1 MKIQTLFRSLK
12 IISCLS
18 VIFVGQ
24 AMAGIFNP
32 QTFTLSNGLQVVL
45 IQNHMVP
52 VVSLSVCYKIG
63 TADDPVGKTGISHF
77 LEHLMFKGTK
87 TVSGD
92 EFKKSVL
99 RNGGVFNAFTGADYT
114 VYESSISTQYLDLI
128 LKLEADR
135 MQNLNFSKE
144 DVISELKVVWEER
157 LMRLDNNPLG
167 QAYEALL
174 RSLYWHHMYGIPA
187 IGYPYHI
194 KGYTYEDALSHYRTW
209 YAPNNAFLV
218 ISGDVNLD
226 TLKPLVEKYF
236 NAIPSR
242 EIPVK
247 NRTPEPSHAGITTHL
262 EQESARHSLVS
273 VYSYFE
279 APNYRMGKTENFYPL
294 IALSKILGGNETA
307 RLYRILVEEQKI
319 AVGVSCSYDSS
330 SFDPEPFS
338 IEITLAP
345 NIKLE
350 TAKKALE
357 SLLKDIA
364 TKGITAE
371 ELENCKRYIGA
382 TLAFA
387 RDGNDT
393 SVAAFYNLAVG
404 FTIEDI
410 ETWPDKIKALTVDQV
425 NQAAKDVFGNKPIV
439 TLTTYPQ
446 GYRQQQEQ
454 VDPKSDK
461 TWWQKLQNKIGL

>member
-1 MKIQTLFRSLK
+1 MKIHTFFKSLK
-12 IISCLS
+12 LISCLS
-18 VIFVGQ
+18 LVFASQ
-24 AMAGIFNP
+24 AIAGIFNP
-32 QTFTLSNGLQVVL
+32 ETFTLPNGLQVIL
-45 IQNHMVP
+45 IQNHMAP
-52 VVSLSVCYKIG
+52 VVSVGVCYKIG

-87 TVSGD
+87 TIPGP
-92 EFKKSVL
+92 EFKRIVL
-99 RNGGVFNAFTGADYT
+99 RNGGVVNALTSADYT
-114 VYESSISTQYLDLI
+114 VYESSISTQYLELI

-144 DVISELKVVWEER
+144 DVVSELNVVIEER
-157 LMRLDNNPLG
+157 LMRIDNNPLG

-174 RSLYWHHMYGIPA
+174 RSLYWHHPYGVPP

-194 KGYTYEDALSHYRTW
+194 KGYTYEDALLHYHTW
-209 YAPNNAFLV
+209 YAPNNAFLI
-218 ISGDVNLD
+218 ISGDVKLE

-242 EIPVK
+242 EVPVK

-262 EQESARHSLVS
+262 EQENVRTSLVS
-273 VYSYFE
+273 LYWYFE
-279 APNYRMGKTENFYPL
+279 APNYRIGKTENFYPL
-294 IALSKILGGNETA
+294 IALAQILGGNEAA

-319 AVGVSCSYDSS
+319 AVKVSCSYSSS
-330 SFDPEPFS
+330 SFDPEPLS
-338 IEITLAP
+338 IEIALAP
-345 NIKLE
+345 NINLE
-350 TAKKALE
+350 TAKKAIE
-357 SLLKDIA
+357 SLLKNIVS
-364 TKGITAE
+364 KGVTLE
-371 ELENCKRYIGA
+371 ELENCKRDIIS

-393 SVAAFYNLAVG
+393 SVRSFYDLAVG

-410 ETWPDKIKALTVDQV
+410 ESWPDKIRALTIDQV
-425 NQAAKDVFGNKPIV
+425 NQAAKDVFGIPPIV

-454 VDPKSDK
+454 VSPENDK
-461 TWWQKLQNKIGL
+461 TWWQKLKNKIGF

>member
-1 MKIQTLFRSLK
+1 MKIQTLFKRLK
-12 IISCLS
+12 LVSCLS
-18 VIFVGQ
+18 LVFVSQ
-24 AMAGIFNP
+24 AIAGIFNP
-32 QTFTLSNGLQVVL
+32 ETFTLPNGLQVVF
-45 IQNHMVP
+45 IQNHMAP
-52 VVSLSVCYKIG
+52 VVSVSVCYKIG

-99 RNGGVFNAFTGADYT
+99 RNGGVFNALTGSDYA
-114 VYESSISTQYLDLI
+114 VYESAISTQYLDLI

-144 DVISELKVVWEER
+144 DVHSELKVVLEER

-218 ISGDVNLD
+218 ISGDVKLE

-262 EQESARHSLVS
+262 EQENARHSLVS

-279 APNYRMGKTENFYPL
+279 APNFRMGKTENFYPL
-294 IALSKILGGNETA
+294 IALSQILGGNETA
-307 RLYRILVEEQKI
+307 RLYRVLVEEQKI
-319 AVGVSCSYDSS
+319 AVKVSCSYESS

-338 IEITLAP
+338 VEITLAP
-345 NIKLE
+345 NVKLE
-350 TAKKALE
+350 TAKKAIE
-357 SLLKDIA
+357 SLFKDIA
-364 TKGITAE
+364 TKGVTAE
-371 ELENCKRYIGA
+371 ELENCKRDIIA

-393 SVAAFYNLAVG
+393 SVAAFYDLAVG

-410 ETWPDKIKALTVDQV
+410 ETWPDKIKALTVEQV
-425 NQAAKDVFGNKPIV
+425 NQAAKDVLGAAPIV

-446 GYRQQQEQ
+446 GYRQQHEQ
-454 VDPKSDK
+454 VAQKSDK